1 MYLGS
6 EGDPTLKLVRRI
18 QNAHSC
24 LLKNDAQV
32 HEQKQKFATLL
43 LLG

>member
-6 EGDPTLKLVRRI
+6 ESDPTFKLVRGI

-24 LLKNDAQV
+24 LLKSDAQV
-32 HEQKQKFATLL
+32 HEQKQKIATLL
-43 LLG
+43 LLR